1 MPHEAEPRS
10 AADVQAQLEASLA
23 ALQTDTIDLYQY
35 HSWGDE
41 QFFDDD
47 VLAVL
52 LKAKDRGKLR
62 HIGNSVRK
70 KEYLKQIEASV
81 DRSIETIQVVYNRLT
96 R

>member
-52 LKAKDRGKLR
+52 LKAKDQGKIR
-62 HIGNSVRK
+62 HVGNSVRK
-70 KEYLKQIEASV
+70 TDYLKQIEASA